1 MCGYTSVHAGPGPR
15 DAAASTL
22 DVGIWSVGRAANKEK
37 VFLEGETMKRRQFVL
52 VGGVVLTML
61 GAGASAANEPGIVA
75 SATGGYQAT
84 YGGGLTR
91 SIAFAALRDANNDVK
106 GQVQF
111 KNLDTGVIL
120 HYDVT
125 CLNIEDN
132 VATMSGY
139 LKSSSLADPR
149 RYFWLRVADNG
160 QGQQAT
166 DFVSPFVSFDVDVG
180 CFEDV
185 FGTIIP
191 INNGNIQVR

>member
-1 MCGYTSVHAGPGPR
+1 MSLHASPG
-15 DAAASTL
+15 AARRRCF
-22 DVGIWSVGRAANKEK
+22 DVAIWSVGTAANNDK
-37 VFLEGETMKRRQFVL
+37 VFFEGETMKLMQFAL
-52 VGGVVLTML
+52 VGGAVLTML

-91 SIAFAALRDANNDVK
+91 SIEFAALRDANNDVK

-139 LKSSSLADPR
+139 LKSSSLADPLP
-149 RYFWLRVADNG
+149 YFWLRVADNG

-166 DFVSPFVSFDVDVG
+166 DLVSPFVSFDVDVG
-180 CFEDV
+180 CFGDV
-185 FGTIIP
+185 FETFIP